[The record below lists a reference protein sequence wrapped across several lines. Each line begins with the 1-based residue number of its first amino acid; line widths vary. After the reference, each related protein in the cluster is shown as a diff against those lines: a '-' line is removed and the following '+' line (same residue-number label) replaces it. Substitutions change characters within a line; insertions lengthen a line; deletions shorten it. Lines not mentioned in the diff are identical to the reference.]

1 MDKSALNLI
10 HKLISS
16 KAMSQGIKKAT
27 ASPVPRFE
35 YHLIARDQILCR
47 TRNLLKTILYNISV
61 LSKTQPHYH
70 APNI

>member
-1 MDKSALNLI
+1 
-10 HKLISS
+10 
-16 KAMSQGIKKAT
+16 MSQGIKKAT

-35 YHLIARDQILCR
+35 YHLIAKDQILCR